1 MQILANKT
9 LVVRTR
15 NPARIIETIPESKI
29 VNNYGDGRYE
39 VSVNWGLRESITLN
53 KLNVKNVP
61 STITRDYKWPRP
73 LHLNPFE
80 HQKATAAFLT
90 LNKRAF
96 CFNEQGTGKTASV
109 IWAADYLMK
118 MGLVKRVLIVC
129 PLSIMQSAWQ
139 ADLFK
144 FAVHRTVDVAYG
156 AAGKRNKIVQGPAE
170 FVIVNYDGIPAIAES
185 IEKGGFDLIVLDE
198 ANAYKN
204 VQTKRWK
211 IMRKL
216 VTDSMGLW
224 MLTGTPA
231 AQSPVDA
238 YGLGRLCVPGRA
250 PRFFGDFREAVMQQ
264 FGMYR
269 WEPRPEA
276 EKIVFEML
284 QPAIRFTKADCLDL
298 PEVTH
303 VTRIAAMSAEQKQ
316 YYKEL
321 KDELLL
327 ESGGEEVSA
336 VNAAA
341 KMNKLLQIS
350 GGAVYTDTGS
360 VIHFDVSER
369 LRVVEEV
376 ISESSHKVLVFVP
389 FRHTIELLSAHL
401 TKAGITNDVIH
412 GDVPVNKRTEI
423 FKRFQETP
431 NPRVLVIQPSAAAH
445 GVTLTAA
452 NTVIWYAPVTSTE
465 TYLQANARINR
476 PGQRNAMTVV
486 HIQGSPVENRLYAM
500 LQGNINTHVKLVD
513 LYKKEL
519 LGT

>member
-1 MQILANKT
+1 MQVLANKT
-9 LVVRTR
+9 LVVKTR
-15 NPARIIETIPESKI
+15 FPARIIETIPDSKI

-39 VSVNWGLRESITLN
+39 VSVNWGLRESLTLS
-53 KLNVKNVP
+53 KLNIKNVP
-61 STITRDYKWPRP
+61 STIRRDYKWPRP
-73 LHLNPFE
+73 LGINPFD
-80 HQKATAAFLT
+80 HQKETAAFLT
-90 LNKRAF
+90 LQQRAF

-118 MGLVKRVLIVC
+118 MGVVKRALIVC

-156 AAGKRNKIVQGPAE
+156 SADKRNKIVRGSAE
-170 FVIVNYDGIPAIAES
+170 FIIVNYDGIPAIAES
-185 IEKGGFDLIVLDE
+185 VEQGGFDLIVIDE

-211 IMRKL
+211 LMRKL
-216 VTDSMGLW
+216 VTDDKWLW

-238 YGLGRLCVPGRA
+238 FGLGRLCVPNRC
-250 PRFFGDFREAVMQQ
+250 PRFFGDFRESVMQQ

-276 EKIVFEML
+276 EKIVFDML
-284 QPAIRFTKADCLDL
+284 QPAIRFTKEQCLDL

-303 VTRIAAMSAEQKQ
+303 MTRIAAMTPEQRK

-321 KDELLL
+321 KDEMLL
-327 ESGGEEVSA
+327 ETGGEEVSA

-350 GGAVYTDTGS
+350 GGAVYTDTGT
-360 VIHFDVSER
+360 VVHFDVSER

-389 FRHTIELLSAHL
+389 FRHTIELLAAHL

-412 GDVPVNKRTEI
+412 GDVPVRKRTEV
-423 FKRFQETP
+423 FKQFQEKP
-431 NPRVLVIQPSAAAH
+431 DPRVLVIQPSSAAH

-500 LQGNINTHVKLVD
+500 LQGNIDAHEKLVD